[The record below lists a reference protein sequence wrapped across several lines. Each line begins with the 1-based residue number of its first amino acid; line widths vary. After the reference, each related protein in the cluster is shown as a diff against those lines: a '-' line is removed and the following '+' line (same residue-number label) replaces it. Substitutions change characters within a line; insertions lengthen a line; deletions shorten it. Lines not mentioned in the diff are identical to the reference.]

1 MGNRRGCYELGL
13 ATLAYVLSVI
23 VSNLLQDPSLGRGSS
38 IAIAIALI
46 PVVFMCLMALAV
58 VRQLRRLDELAQR
71 IQLEALGLAF
81 VASALITFSY
91 GFLETQGFPRLS
103 MFYVW
108 PLMGSLWA
116 LGCVLGVRRYR

>member
-1 MGNRRGCYELGL
+1 MMARYRFIYQFGL
-13 ATLAYVLSVI
+13 SMLAYLLSVV
-23 VSNLLQDPSLGRGSS
+23 VSSQLLTTPHGAFLS
-38 IAIAIALI
+38 IALALL
-46 PVVFMCLMALAV
+46 PVPFLCLMATAV
-58 VRQLRRLDELAQR
+58 VRQLRRMDELGQR

-81 VASALITFSY
+81 VGSALITFSY
-91 GFLETQGFPRLS
+91 GFLETAGFPRLS

>member
-1 MGNRRGCYELGL
+1 MVRYRFIYQFGL
-13 ATLAYVLSVI
+13 TMLAYLLSVV
-23 VSNLLQDPSLGRGSS
+23 VSSQLLTTPHGAFLS
-38 IAIAIALI
+38 IALALL
-46 PVVFMCLMALAV
+46 PVPFLCLMATAV
-58 VRQLRRLDELAQR
+58 VRQLRRMDELGQR

-81 VASALITFSY
+81 VGSALITFSY
-91 GFLETQGFPRLS
+91 GFLETAGFPRLS

>member
-1 MGNRRGCYELGL
+1 MMARYRFIYQFGL
-13 ATLAYVLSVI
+13 TMLAYLLSVV
-23 VSNLLQDPSLGRGSS
+23 VSSQLLTTPHGAFLS
-38 IAIAIALI
+38 IAVALL
-46 PVVFMCLMALAV
+46 PVLFLCLMATAV
-58 VRQLRRLDELAQR
+58 VRQLRRMDELGQR

-81 VASALITFSY
+81 VGSALITFSY
-91 GFLETQGFPRLS
+91 GFLETAGFPRLS

>member
-1 MGNRRGCYELGL
+1 MSKRRFLYLFGF
-13 ATLAYVLSVI
+13 ATLAYILSVI
-23 VSNLLQDPSLGRGSS
+23 VSSQLLAQPYGMPGSV
-38 IAIAIALI
+38 AIALI
-46 PVVFMCLMALAV
+46 PVPFLFLMAAAAV
-58 VRQLRRLDELAQR
+58 YQLRRMDELGQR

-81 VASALITFSY
+81 VASAVITFSY
-91 GFLETQGFPRLS
+91 GFLETVGFPRLS

>member
-1 MGNRRGCYELGL
+1 MMARYRFIYQFGL
-13 ATLAYVLSVI
+13 TMLAYLLSVV
-23 VSNLLQDPSLGRGSS
+23 VSSQLLTTPHGAFLS
-38 IAIAIALI
+38 IAVALL
-46 PVVFMCLMALAV
+46 PVPFLCLMATAV
-58 VRQLRRLDELAQR
+58 VRQLRRMDELGQR

-81 VASALITFSY
+81 VGSALITFSY
-91 GFLETQGFPRLS
+91 GFLETAGFPRLS

>member
-1 MGNRRGCYELGL
+1 MARYRFIYQFGL
-13 ATLAYVLSVI
+13 TMLAYLLSVV
-23 VSNLLQDPSLGRGSS
+23 VSSQLLTTPHGAFL
-38 IAIAIALI
+38 AIAVALL
-46 PVVFMCLMALAV
+46 PVPFLCLMATAV
-58 VRQLRRLDELAQR
+58 VRQLRRMDELGQR

-81 VASALITFSY
+81 VGSALITFSY
-91 GFLETQGFPRLS
+91 GFLETAGFPRLS

>member
-1 MGNRRGCYELGL
+1 MGRRRGCYELGL

-23 VSNLLQDPSLGRGSS
+23 ISSLLQGPSLGRASS
-38 IAIAIALI
+38 IAIALI
-46 PVVFMCLMALAV
+46 PVVVMCLMALAV